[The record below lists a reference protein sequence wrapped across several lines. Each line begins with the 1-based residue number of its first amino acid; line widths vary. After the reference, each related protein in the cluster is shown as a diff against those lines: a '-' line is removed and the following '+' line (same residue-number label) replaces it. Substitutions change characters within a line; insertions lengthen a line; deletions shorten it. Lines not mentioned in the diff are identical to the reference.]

1 MVTTRQQHTHG
12 YHARHCHRLGVMATG
27 RAVKILSLVLAL
39 AFTSRAAAQVEAC
52 IADHKRVQT
61 AREAGHYLDSLE
73 AAARCAQP
81 SCPGLIR
88 QDCAAWYVDV
98 KERTPS
104 LVLDVRDERG
114 RDLTDAK
121 VTLGGRVLDLHGR
134 AISLDP
140 GTHELH
146 VEAPRHAPRVERIVL
161 RQGEQNRRVAITL
174 QPALV
179 ASEFTP
185 KIARRR
191 ISPAV
196 ITLGAI
202 GLAGLSTFAALA
214 ITGKV
219 RRNELD
225 TCKPDCARED
235 VDNVNGLYLGAN
247 IAAAIGGSAAIAA
260 TVLHLVDRRERRVNL
275 GLNPL
280 GVSVRGAF

>member
-1 MVTTRQQHTHG
+1 VR
-12 YHARHCHRLGVMATG
+12 
-27 RAVKILSLVLAL
+27 ISSLVLAL
-39 AFTSRAAAQVEAC
+39 ALSAFASRAAAQVDAC

-61 AREAGHYLDSLE
+61 ARAAGHYLDSLE

-104 LVLDVRDERG
+104 IVLDVRDDRG

-121 VTLGGRVLDLHGR
+121 VTLGGRALDLHGR

-140 GTHELH
+140 GSYELH
-146 VEAPRHAPRVERIVL
+146 VEAPRHVPRVERIVL

-179 ASEFTP
+179 ASEFAPRPT
-185 KIARRR
+185 ARRR
-191 ISPAV
+191 FSPAV
-196 ITLGAI
+196 ITLGAV

-219 RRNELD
+219 RNTELED
-225 TCKPDCARED
+225 CKPGCARGD
-235 VDNVNGLYLGAN
+235 VDHVNGLYLGAN
-247 IAAAIGGSAAIAA
+247 VAAAIGGSAAIAA
-260 TVLHLVDRRERRVNL
+260 TVLYLLDRRERRVNVA
-275 GLNPL
+275 LNPL
-280 GVSVRGAF
+280 GVSLRGAF